1 MSNHSQ
7 ECKMYS
13 KAVQSPVY
21 ITDCPNLALIWL
33 KSASFLTC
41 STGREGQSLC
51 RGEEGF
57 LGAIQ

>member
-1 MSNHSQ
+1 
-7 ECKMYS
+7 MYS